1 MEAYENELVMKCFIV
16 ALLSHTAQGR
26 GAHWWLTSTMI
37 LRVMPH
43 TLLGEM
49 FSSISCRAA
58 A

>member
-37 LRVMPH
+37 SQGYATYLTRRDV
-43 TLLGEM
+43 
-49 FSSISCRAA
+49 FKY
-58 A
+58 